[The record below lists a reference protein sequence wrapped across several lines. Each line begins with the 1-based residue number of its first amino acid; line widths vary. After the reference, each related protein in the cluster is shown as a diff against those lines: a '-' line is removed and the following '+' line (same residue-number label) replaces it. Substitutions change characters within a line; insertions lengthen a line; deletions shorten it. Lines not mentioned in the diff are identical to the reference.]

1 MLYYDFHDDWG
12 GGTLDYCL
20 YEWQKS
26 HILFKT
32 LPIFFIWVLWRYRNS
47 LIFEDCK
54 LPLNAIMNWI
64 IRLYS
69 HYPDVPIRRKE
80 VVLHH
85 PPSLPSGIVGTFDG
99 AEQGGFCGGGGTL
112 TVASNHVFHFW
123 LGMGSGTNTKAEL
136 VALWAL
142 LRLARERNIVN
153 ISILGDSMAIIGWAN
168 KIHPIRNNKLFGW
181 LDRTAEIIDTYQY
194 I

>member
-1 MLYYDFHDDWG
+1 MLHYDFPDDWG
-12 GGTLDYCL
+12 GGSLDYCI
-20 YEWQKS
+20 YEWHKS
-26 HILFKT
+26 HILYKT

-47 LIFEDCK
+47 IIFEDCK
-54 LPLNAIMNWI
+54 LPFYAIMSWI

-69 HYPDVPIRRKE
+69 HFPNVSISRKK
-80 VVLHH
+80 VGIHH
-85 PPSLPSGIVGTFDG
+85 PPLLPSGIVGTFDG
-99 AEQGGFCGGGGTL
+99 AEQGGYCGGGGTL

-153 ISILGDSMAIIGWAN
+153 ISILGDSMAIIG
-168 KIHPIRNNKLFGW
+168 
-181 LDRTAEIIDTYQY
+181 
-194 I
+194 